1 MGGLRIR
8 IVVMDGGERFP
19 VLLAADGVP
28 LFRPTVWSVA
38 MRRAVSVASATILS
52 DLIALKLLYSWA
64 EGEGIALEERMLG
77 GRYLSPGELN
87 SLARMTRYR
96 LDEGADTSQPT
107 GRRSRPVSL
116 EHHRQRSPAPA
127 MEVDL
132 SPATDLSSA
141 TNPSS
146 QPNADISSDAHLAH
160 VRFAGRCAGLIVF
173 YKRLLSAPLPPV
185 FFKLLVKRRPELQ
198 DLKAVDVELYRSL
211 CWVL

>member
-1 MGGLRIR
+1 
-8 IVVMDGGERFP
+8 
-19 VLLAADGVP
+19 
-28 LFRPTVWSVA
+28 
-38 MRRAVSVASATILS
+38 
-52 DLIALKLLYSWA
+52 
-64 EGEGIALEERMLG
+64 
-77 GRYLSPGELN
+77 
-87 SLARMTRYR
+87 
-96 LDEGADTSQPT
+96 
-107 GRRSRPVSL
+107 
-116 EHHRQRSPAPA
+116 

-146 QPNADISSDAHLAH
+146 QPNAEFSSDAHLAH

-198 DLKAVDVELYRSL
+198 DLKAVDIELYRSL